1 MNEKFRKILD
11 LVKES
16 DKLSGN
22 EKFELK
28 MLLDKADRNV
38 KSYDLGSQI
47 DCLKELWRTINDPEN
62 FRDDG
67 VSDYIAGKY
76 TEIINL
82 MIKRLSRDK
91 LKLDYLDNEFFPA
104 FDDYRPITFRKV
116 LESLG
121 ELKEIEGGIIFKP
134 KDSDLLERDIEIR
147 KDSGMGYDPS
157 GPNKV
162 FCSYQEETGEKSI
175 SFWI

>member
-1 MNEKFRKILD
+1 MNENFRKILE

-16 DKLSGN
+16 DKLSGS

-28 MLLDKADRNV
+28 LLLGKADRNV

-47 DCLKELWRTINDPEN
+47 NCLKDLQRAINDPEN
-62 FRDDG
+62 FADDG

-76 TEIINL
+76 TEVINL
-82 MIKRLSRDK
+82 AIERLSRDK
-91 LKLDYLDNEFFPA
+91 LKLDYLDDKFFPA
-104 FDDYRPITFRKV
+104 FDDYRPITFRQV

-121 ELKEIEGGIIFKP
+121 ELNELDGGIIFKP
-134 KDSDLLERDIEIR
+134 NDPNILDRTLEVR
-147 KDSGMGYDPS
+147 KDDGMGYAPE
-157 GPNKV
+157 GPINI
-162 FCSYQEETGEKSI
+162 FCAYQEEEGEKPI